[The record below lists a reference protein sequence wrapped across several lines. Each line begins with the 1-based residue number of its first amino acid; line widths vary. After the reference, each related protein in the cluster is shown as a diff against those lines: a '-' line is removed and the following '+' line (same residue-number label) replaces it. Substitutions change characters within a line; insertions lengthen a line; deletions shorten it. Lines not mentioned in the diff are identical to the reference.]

1 MFALS
6 RPRSPRRG
14 LAALA
19 ALALL
24 GPLGAAPPAAH
35 AASARSGFGLGLVL
49 GEPTGL
55 SAKAWL
61 SGGSALQ
68 FHVSWDFTDAALVLS
83 GDYLVHLDVLG
94 VHTPDLDLLL
104 TLGGGVKVGQ
114 HTQRAHEE
122 PLFVGLRVP
131 IGLSMPFKSMP
142 LELFLEA
149 VPGLRVLSKIGFDVD
164 LGLGARWFF

>member
-6 RPRSPRRG
+6 PPRRAAVAAVAAV
-14 LAALA
+14 AALTT
-19 ALALL
+19 L
-24 GPLGAAPPAAH
+24 GTSPPAAH

-55 SAKAWL
+55 TAKLWL
-61 SGGSALQ
+61 DDSSALQ
-68 FHVSWDFTDAALVLS
+68 FHLSWDFTDAAVVLS
-83 GDYLVHLDVLG
+83 GDYLYHLDVLG

-114 HTQRAHEE
+114 HTQRANEE

-131 IGLSMPFKSMP
+131 VGLSMPFKAMP

-149 VPGLRVLSKIGFDVD
+149 VPGVRLLSKVGFDID